1 MWSLTGA
8 CKIKFLRANRQ
19 HKFVFKH
26 VNSSRLL
33 DVSWLNSP
41 NKKALEKGVNF
52 FFTQEHSHVYQPW
65 INFPFIT
72 KTSLYFLCKAL
83 LIAFLDIDLIYLRS
97 IKKRCGRVTLLL
109 TMRIPKS
116 RSMRCETILC
126 IDHKLQTFNKF
137 EYVINYRTFDKF
149 VSIRG

>member
-1 MWSLTGA
+1 MWSLTGT
-8 CKIKFLRANRQ
+8 CKLKFLRANRQ
-19 HKFVFKH
+19 HKHVFKH
-26 VNSSRLL
+26 VNNSRLL

-41 NKKALEKGVNF
+41 NKKALETGVNVF
-52 FFTQEHSHVYQPW
+52 STQEHSHVYQPC

-72 KTSLYFLCKAL
+72 PTSSLYFLCKAL

-116 RSMRCETILC
+116 RPMRCETIFS
-126 IDHKLQTFNKF
+126 IDHKL
-137 EYVINYRTFDKF
+137 NYRPFDKF

>member
-19 HKFVFKH
+19 HKHVFKH

-41 NKKALEKGVNF
+41 NTKALEKGVNF
-52 FFTQEHSHVYQPW
+52 FSPRNSHVYQPC
-65 INFPFIT
+65 INFPFT
-72 KTSLYFLCKAL
+72 TPTSYLYFLCKAL
-83 LIAFLDIDLIYLRS
+83 LIAFLDINLIYLRS

-137 EYVINYRTFDKF
+137 EYIINHRTFDKF